1 MNKDLDVV
9 LVSNRGPV
17 SFVEVQGSF
26 QTQRGAGGLAGA
38 LDWAARELGDR
49 AEWVA
54 AATSD
59 TDKSALEQGATKDL
73 PKELGYPVH
82 LIDIDPD
89 TYSQYYDMVSNRML
103 WFANHCLWNELGI
116 EDFGPRE
123 LAAFEDSYDPV
134 NRTFAEVAAERIG
147 EDALV
152 LFQDYHLAT
161 APQHL
166 RAARPDQTI
175 LHFTH
180 SSFCGPHGLG
190 RLPRPIPRRVIEGM
204 LGADLVGFH
213 VAPWVEGFFQ
223 CCEEI
228 GAEVDRAA
236 GLVHHDGRR
245 SWVRAYPIPVDAD
258 ELRATAAS
266 DEAKMWSRR
275 FVEET
280 PGPLLVR
287 ADRTEPSKNIVR
299 GFQAYG
305 MVLDRRP
312 DLAGRVR
319 FVACLY
325 PSRQSME
332 EYQAY
337 STGVRDAAAQVNS
350 RHPGAID
357 LFMEND
363 FPRTMGAL
371 MVYDVLLVNSI
382 MDGMNLVSKE
392 GAAVNETGGVLVL
405 SRSAGSFSELGND
418 SVAIDDPLSIE
429 STAQALEEA
438 LDMPMGQRF
447 DRATGLR
454 DTVGASKPQDWINTQ
469 LEDLAAIRDQGE
481 PTTDPAGRD

>member
-1 MNKDLDVV
+1 VNKDLDVV

-17 SFVEVQGSF
+17 SFVEIQGSF

-49 AEWVA
+49 AEWIA

-59 TDKSALEQGATKDL
+59 ADKSALEQGATKDL

-82 LIDIDPD
+82 LIEIDPG
-89 TYSQYYDMVSNRML
+89 TYNEYYDMVSNRML
-103 WFANHCLWNELGI
+103 WFANHCLWNELGL
-116 EDFGPRE
+116 ESFGQRE
-123 LAAFEDSYDPV
+123 LAAFEKSYDPV
-134 NRTFAEVAAERIG
+134 NRKFAEVAAERIG
-147 EDALV
+147 KDALV

-161 APQHL
+161 APRHL

-190 RLPRPIPRRVIEGM
+190 RLPRPIPRRIIEGM
-204 LGADLVGFH
+204 LGADLIGFH
-213 VAPWVEGFFQ
+213 VAPWVEGFMQ

-228 GAEVDRAA
+228 GAVVDRSA
-236 GLVHHDGRR
+236 GVVEFEGRR

-266 DEAKMWSRR
+266 DQAKMWSQR
-275 FVEET
+275 FGDET
-280 PGPLLVR
+280 TGPLVVR

-299 GFQAYG
+299 GFRAYG

-312 DLAGRVR
+312 DLAGRAR

-332 EYQAY
+332 EYQTY
-337 STGVRDAAAQVNS
+337 SAEVRETAAQVNS
-350 RHPGAID
+350 RHHGAID

-392 GAAVNETGGVLVL
+392 GAAVNETAGVLVL
-405 SRSAGSFSELGND
+405 SRSAGSFSELGDD
-418 SVAIDDPLSIE
+418 SVAIDDPLSVE
-429 STAQALEEA
+429 STAAALEKA

-447 DRATGLR
+447 DCAARLK
-454 DTVGASKPQDWINTQ
+454 DTVGATKPQEWINTQ
-469 LEDLAAIRDQGE
+469 LEDLAAIRDHGE
-481 PTTDPAGRD
+481 PSTDPADVA